1 MKGDFIMTRHE
12 FEGLKHK
19 FKVGDIVVMPK
30 EITHL
35 IFEGNQARIAQV
47 IEMYPHIFIVEY
59 ENGFKQGINYVDATK
74 INKIVKYIA

>member
-1 MKGDFIMTRHE
+1 MTRYE
-12 FEGLKHK
+12 FEKIKHK
-19 FKVGDIVVMPK
+19 FKVGDVVMMPK

-59 ENGFKQGINYVDATK
+59 ENGFKQGINYVDAPK
-74 INKIVKYIA
+74 INKLVKHIA

>member
-1 MKGDFIMTRHE
+1 MTRYE
-12 FEGLKHK
+12 FEMIKNK
-19 FKVGDIVVMPK
+19 FKVGDVVMMPK

-35 IFEGNQARIAQV
+35 IFDGYQSRIAEI

-74 INKIVKYIA
+74 INKLVKHIA

>member
-1 MKGDFIMTRHE
+1 MTRYE
-12 FEGLKHK
+12 FEKIKNK
-19 FKVGDIVVMPK
+19 FKVGDVVMMPK

-59 ENGFKQGINYVDATK
+59 ENG
-74 INKIVKYIA
+74 

>member
-1 MKGDFIMTRHE
+1 MTRYE
-12 FEGLKHK
+12 FEKIKNK
-19 FKVGDIVVMPK
+19 FKVGDIVVIPK

-35 IFEGNQARIAQV
+35 IFEGYQPRIAQV

-74 INKIVKYIA
+74 INKLVKHIA